1 VKLLMLTALPKRRT
15 GDSEERIVIITS
27 RGGSLS
33 SQTLVTGSNLS
44 TLVVKLPTN
53 KFTDLRKWRCEP
65 YLMARVAGLRSRTS
79 QRHDHLPVLLDRA
92 RVYAAL
98 GALDPV
104 IADVKATLSIR
115 APKRCQQCRVKFA
128 DLAFDETLAL
138 GKGIAIGG
146 D

>member
-1 VKLLMLTALPKRRT
+1 MKLPMLTSLPKRRT

-33 SQTLVTGSNLS
+33 SQTLVTGSI
-44 TLVVKLPTN
+44 VKLPTN

-98 GALDPV
+98 GALDPG
-104 IADVKATLSIR
+104 IADVKAALSIR
-115 APKRCQQCRVKFA
+115 APKRCQ
-128 DLAFDETLAL
+128 
-138 GKGIAIGG
+138 
-146 D
+146 

>member
-1 VKLLMLTALPKRRT
+1 VKLPMLTALPKRRT

-33 SQTLVTGSNLS
+33 SQTLVTGSI
-44 TLVVKLPTN
+44 VKLPTN

-104 IADVKATLSIR
+104 IADVKAALSIR
-115 APKRCQQCRVKFA
+115 APKRCQQYRVKFA

>member
-1 VKLLMLTALPKRRT
+1 VKLPMLTSLPKRRT

-33 SQTLVTGSNLS
+33 SQTLVTGSI
-44 TLVVKLPTN
+44 VKLPTN

-104 IADVKATLSIR
+104 IADVKAALSIR

>member
-1 VKLLMLTALPKRRT
+1 VKLPMLTALPKRRT

-65 YLMARVAGLRSRTS
+65 YLMA
-79 QRHDHLPVLLDRA
+79 LLDRA

-98 GALDPV
+98 GALDPG
-104 IADVKATLSIR
+104 IADVKAALSIR

>member
-1 VKLLMLTALPKRRT
+1 VKLPMLTALPKRRT

-33 SQTLVTGSNLS
+33 SQTLVTGSI
-44 TLVVKLPTN
+44 VKLPTN

-104 IADVKATLSIR
+104 IADVKAALSIR

>member
-1 VKLLMLTALPKRRT
+1 MLTALPKRRT

-65 YLMARVAGLRSRTS
+65 YLMALF
-79 QRHDHLPVLLDRA
+79 DRA

-98 GALDPV
+98 GALDPG
-104 IADVKATLSIR
+104 IADVKAALSIR